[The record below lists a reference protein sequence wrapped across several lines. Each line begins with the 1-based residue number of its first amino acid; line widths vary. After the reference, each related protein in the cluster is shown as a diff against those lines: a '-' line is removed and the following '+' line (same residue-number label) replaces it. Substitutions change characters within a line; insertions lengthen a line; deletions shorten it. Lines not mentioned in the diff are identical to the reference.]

1 MSRGLSARVAAAV
14 AVAALAALCMLAG
27 PLAGQAPA
35 EELAP
40 AWRFE
45 PVLPPVLPGVP
56 ESKTPI
62 GLGKVGDLEFW
73 APNRGL
79 LITAGNAPS
88 VPPGL
93 WAYDGVSWHELATV
107 CGATDGRI
115 AWAGPEEFWTVSD
128 GRPGQAATEHGSPPL
143 EDNTLCHFASG
154 GVAASFASLAFKPDS
169 YQAMHGASC
178 FNPGDCWF
186 AGNLLPEG
194 QVGSFHLH
202 WNGSTLGPTPNPQ
215 GRTVLDL
222 RRLGRRLY
230 ESVRIT
236 TSDLIT
242 PPESALEPSALHT
255 IAPSGVAP
263 TFVSLRPESSTGQQL
278 PIRNENEFPAALDY
292 LQLSSAGE
300 ELWTVANPISP
311 PPSGSAWGEV
321 TILHLAGGV
330 WSQVLGPTTDPAG
343 GNPFTKFSTREQEE
357 QNEVVTSIAAN
368 PGTESAWLSVNTKSD
383 VRSRSPLARAVVAR
397 IGADGTI
404 SERQTLPSAT
414 EEEAGI
420 GPKGGAEKITC
431 PAPDDCWLTTTQG
444 WVYHL
449 SDEAHRYLPR
459 DTAPAF
465 AGLITFRPPDQGV
478 PSIVPDAPP
487 IDDSG
492 LRSET
497 PTSSV
502 IQSSPLQEVRIPVAL
517 LTHLRARL
525 VRGTTLE
532 LKFHLAVKARIRLIA
547 RRRKSV
553 VGRTPLLTMNAG
565 NRKLLLA
572 LNRNRWP
579 TKLDL
584 QTRALV
590 TLPTESTRSANV
602 GTIGT
607 SFNVLP
613 QLFPS
618 TGSGSLP

>member
-1 MSRGLSARVAAAV
+1 MVARLAVAAAV
-14 AVAALAALCMLAG
+14 ALCLLAG
-27 PLAGQAPA
+27 PIAGPAPA
-35 EELAP
+35 EEP
-40 AWRFE
+40 GMAWRFE

-62 GLGKVGDLEFW
+62 GLGKVGDVEFW

-79 LITAGNAPS
+79 LITAGNAPT
-88 VPPGL
+88 VPPGV

-115 AWAGPEEFWTVSD
+115 AWAGPDEFWTVSD

-154 GVAASFASLAFKPDS
+154 SVAASFGSLAFKPDS

-186 AGNLLPEG
+186 AGNILPEG

-202 WNGSTLGPTPNPQ
+202 WNGSTLDPTPNPQ

-222 RRLGRRLY
+222 RRLGRRIY

-236 TSDLIT
+236 VSDLIT
-242 PPESALEPSALHT
+242 PPESALEPATLHT
-255 IAPSGVAP
+255 IAPIGVAP
-263 TFVSLRPESSTGQQL
+263 TFVSLRPESSTGEQL
-278 PIRNENEFPAALDY
+278 PVRNENSFPAALDY
-292 LQLSSAGE
+292 PQLSSAGE
-300 ELWTVANPISP
+300 ELWAAANPVSP

-321 TILHLAGGV
+321 TILHQAGGV
-330 WSQVLGPTTDPAG
+330 WSQVLGPTADPAG
-343 GNPFTKFSTREQEE
+343 GNPFTKFFTKEQEE
-357 QNEVVTSIAAN
+357 QNEVITSIAAN
-368 PGTESAWLSVNTKSD
+368 PGTESAWLAVDTKAD
-383 VRSRSPLARAVVAR
+383 ARSRSPLARAVVER
-397 IGADGTI
+397 IAADGTL
-404 SERQTLPSAT
+404 SERQTLPSAN

-431 PAPDDCWLTTTQG
+431 PASNDCWLTTTQG
-444 WVYHL
+444 WVFHL

-459 DTAPAF
+459 DTDPAF

-487 IDDSG
+487 VDDSG
-492 LRSET
+492 LRSES
-497 PTSSV
+497 PTTGV
-502 IQSSPLQEVRIPVAL
+502 IEAPPSQDARIPVAL

-525 VRGTTLE
+525 VHGTTLE

-547 RRRKSV
+547 KRRSKV
-553 VGRTPLLTMNAG
+553 VARTGLLTMSAG

-572 LNRNRWP
+572 LDRNRWP

-584 QTRALV
+584 QTHALV
-590 TLPTESTRSANV
+590 ALPTESTRSANV

-607 SFNVLP
+607 SFNILP
-613 QLFPS
+613 HLLPPA
-618 TGSGSLP
+618 GSGSRP